1 MIGVLDS
8 GSGGLYTYRLLRELS
23 PNLPLA
29 LFLDRKGAPY
39 GTKQESEIISR
50 VGDGIRSLI
59 EIGADRVLIA
69 CCTASTVY
77 NKLTDDLKDVSVPII
92 SPAAHLAAKVGGRV
106 AIIATSH
113 TTASHAF
120 RNEIHSI
127 DPRVRVL
134 ERDAQPLVT
143 MVDNGSHDG
152 FCSKEC
158 REYLDLLAKELEKF
172 RPDTLVLGCTHF
184 SNLECELKARLDGVK
199 IISPARVGAF
209 LIASEYP
216 PSRITQNMKAKNIY
230 TEGRHT
236 SSERSDKDLRR

>member
-1 MIGVLDS
+1 MIGVCDS
-8 GSGGLYTYRLLRELS
+8 GEGGRVAVEELRALA
-23 PNLPLA
+23 PLA
-29 LFLDRKGAPY
+29 DVCFFADRENAPY
-39 GTKQESEIISR
+39 GTKSPDELLSLLR
-50 VGDGIRSLI
+50 ADIRRLRGA
-59 EIGADRVLIA
+59 GADEVLIA

-92 SPAAHLAAKVGGRV
+92 SPAVRLAAKVGGRV

-120 RNEIHSI
+120 RDEIHSI

-158 REYLDLLAKELEKF
+158 REYLDLLAKELGEF

-184 SNLECELKARLDGVK
+184 SNLECELKARLDEVK

-236 SSERSDKDLRR
+236 SS